1 MQLPTHITQF
11 SRLCQHNKSSLSK
24 VKFVQASNYS
34 KMVLEAAKH
43 AYANKP
49 KECMICQKPGLSDF
63 SWIAVSVLNKGKSTI
78 FLHNNNSPEVVS
90 SPSDKAKLFAGN
102 LSKNCNVDDSGVSLS
117 AFLSRTSLKRHV
129 SLTPKLVKKV
139 TTKIV
144 FNWWFWRNMSLN
156 FYANQMNFSVFVWA
170 NLIFQIARYQSLV
183 TVFRRGWESTAENCH
198 PVSFF
203 VGI

>member
-1 MQLPTHITQF
+1 
-11 SRLCQHNKSSLSK
+11 
-24 VKFVQASNYS
+24 
-34 KMVLEAAKH
+34 MVLEAAKH

-90 SPSDKAKLFAGN
+90 SVSDKAKLFAEN
-102 LSKNCNVDDSGVSLS
+102 LSKNCNVDDSGASLS